1 MAPTPWQQPMDGTPD
16 KVKYI
21 CFVRQYDYVV
31 FLFELGMGM
40 DIQFLLFEVR
50 ILFGLQFCSL
60 KGLFSDRKLLAHRM
74 IGPDQPPNLNH
85 VEGKSLMIA

>member
-1 MAPTPWQQPMDGTPD
+1 MDGTPD

-21 CFVRQYDYVV
+21 CFVRQYYYVV
-31 FLFELGMGM
+31 FLFEMGMGM

-60 KGLFSDRKLLAHRM
+60 KGLSVIASCWL
-74 IGPDQPPNLNH
+74 INLNH